1 MQKYIRLL
9 NYDNACK
16 VIDFVNEN
24 YKNDHAYIT
33 PGGVAMGVSEQ
44 NWDKIENF
52 IASLGVRYEVGTEA
66 PYKVE
71 QGIVDGLRKLGIV
84 K

>member
-16 VIDFVNEN
+16 VIDFGNEN
-24 YKNDHAYIT
+24 DKNDHAYIT

-44 NWDKIENF
+44 NWGKIENF

-71 QGIVDGLRKLGIV
+71 QQIINDLRNSGLV
-84 K
+84 